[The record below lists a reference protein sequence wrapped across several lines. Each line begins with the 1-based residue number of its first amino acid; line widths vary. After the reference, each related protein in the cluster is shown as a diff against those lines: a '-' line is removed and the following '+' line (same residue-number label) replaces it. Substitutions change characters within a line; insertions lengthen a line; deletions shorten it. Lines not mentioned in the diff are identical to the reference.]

1 MCKACPNSAIENCRC
16 KNPECNEFI
25 LDNKEKKALANK
37 ITYNIMKDKI
47 IDCPCGI
54 SYKYYN
60 KTKHENS
67 KRHYNLL
74 NPDTVIKYEARG
86 KSKVLII

>member
-1 MCKACPNSAIENCRC
+1 MCKCDEV
-16 KNPECNEFI
+16 I

-47 IDCPCGI
+47 IDCECGV

-60 KTKHENS
+60 KSKHENS
-67 KRHYNLL
+67 KKHYNRL
-74 NPDTVIKYEARG
+74 NPDTVIKYAARG
-86 KSKVLII
+86 VSKKEQQEMNTPGSRLGT

>member
-1 MCKACPNSAIENCRC
+1 MCKCDEV
-16 KNPECNEFI
+16 I

-37 ITYNIMKDKI
+37 NTYNIMKEKI

-60 KTKHENS
+60 KSKHEKS
-67 KRHYNLL
+67 KKHHNRL
-74 NPDTVIKYEARG
+74 NPDTIIKYEPRG
-86 KSKVLII
+86 VSKIINSSD